1 MGNHPRAY
9 ITVRVPVLRQGRVV
23 HTLVAV
29 IHAQLLEN
37 IIVASTDTR
46 EWDVVVVGPGDAI
59 IASSIP
65 ALGLKASLS
74 PSALRREI
82 QRFSPAR
89 RRYASPVPI
98 PSTNWHILVLART
111 EDLEKPFLTKR
122 TTVYLGASAAALLTI
137 FLVWSLSAAL
147 SARRETAVLK
157 QEVDKRMRTQAALEE
172 SEARFRLLV
181 ESSPDAIF
189 VHVDGRF
196 AYLNQATARLLKA
209 PSPDALAGRSIR
221 EFIHPDFHGIVDGRL
236 DRLMREKRPVPLL
249 EERYL
254 RMDGIAVAVETS
266 AVPIRYGDAD
276 GALVFVRDITE
287 RIERETAH
295 DILERQLAQARKME
309 SVGRLAGGVAHD
321 FNNMLSVI
329 TGYSELALTRLHP
342 GDALRNDLEEI
353 LSAAGRSADIIR
365 QLLAFARR
373 QTAAPVVL
381 NLNDAV
387 EGMLRMLR
395 RLIGEA
401 VELSW
406 SPRTGLWPVRID
418 PAQVDQII
426 TNLCVN
432 ARDAVTDVGKIAIE
446 THNIVVD
453 GSGDGDHPAT
463 LEPGEYVMITVTDNG
478 IGMAPE
484 TLEKVF
490 EPFFTTKASG
500 RGTGLGM
507 ATVYGI
513 VRQNHGF
520 IHVDSELE
528 KGTRVRIFLPR
539 HHADAGPASGDA
551 LPEKAPNGRG
561 ETVLLVEDEPAILKM
576 GKQLVEGLG
585 YTVLPATGPEE
596 AVTLA
601 AAHPGRIHLLVTDVV
616 MPGMSGR
623 DLAQRLQST
632 HPDIQV
638 LFVSGYTADII
649 AHHGV
654 LDDGVTFLQKPF
666 SRKTLAEKLRQLRLR
681 EKNDKRRLKAE
692 D

>member
-1 MGNHPRAY
+1 
-9 ITVRVPVLRQGRVV
+9 
-23 HTLVAV
+23 
-29 IHAQLLEN
+29 
-37 IIVASTDTR
+37 
-46 EWDVVVVGPGDAI
+46 
-59 IASSIP
+59 
-65 ALGLKASLS
+65 
-74 PSALRREI
+74 
-82 QRFSPAR
+82 
-89 RRYASPVPI
+89 
-98 PSTNWHILVLART
+98 
-111 EDLEKPFLTKR
+111 
-122 TTVYLGASAAALLTI
+122 
-137 FLVWSLSAAL
+137 
-147 SARRETAVLK
+147 
-157 QEVDKRMRTQAALEE
+157 MRTQAALEE